1 MTKLHSTW
9 LYLYFKWSNETVKF
23 YTILSNPHFNLF
35 ILIFIFCLDIQSCHF
50 IPCQILSYP
59 VISVIFCHILW
70 FSVIS
75 CYAISSSVV
84 SCHIL
89 IFSVVSCQTVG
100 GIGFCIFFNP
110 FPFLLNYSLNGGNMS
125 EQTSSL
131 PLTETSEGNS
141 KIENS
146 VCCISNRARGCWTSN
161 KGAVFALSIFSS
173 QQLTNRI
180 QTPENT
186 GVEETFYFSFRLIF
200 MILKF
205 YKFWKRFYK
214 LNEITK

>member
-1 MTKLHSTW
+1 MP
-9 LYLYFKWSNETVKF
+9 F
-23 YTILSNPHFNLF
+23 YTLSNPFV
-35 ILIFIFCLDIQSCHF
+35 SCHLRNF
-50 IPCQILSYP
+50 LSYP
-59 VISVIFCHILW
+59 MIFCHILLRH
-70 FSVIS
+70 FIFCSFLSYTYIF
-75 CYAISSSVV
+75 CR
-84 SCHIL
+84 IL
-89 IFSVVSCQTVG
+89 SDSWRHRFLH
-100 GIGFCIFFNP
+100 FFNP